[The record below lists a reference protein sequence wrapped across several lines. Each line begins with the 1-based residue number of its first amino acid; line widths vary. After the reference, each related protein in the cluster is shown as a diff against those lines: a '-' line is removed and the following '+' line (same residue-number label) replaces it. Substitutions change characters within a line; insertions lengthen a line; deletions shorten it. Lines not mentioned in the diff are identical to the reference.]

1 MFIKIAFSNT
11 TRKLKLDDSATLAQ
25 LKTELVRCFGEK
37 VAEMS
42 LGYQDSESELITITS
57 QEDWEVC
64 LEEFKDKSKGKPSL
78 NVTLQLIQG
87 EEFVTIGDSRIT
99 KSEETAPVETESEI
113 KEEVKEAKP
122 TDVFPEDKIILE
134 TKETTQT
141 EEISEK
147 KEEVPQIPDEII
159 EAEIKIPEE
168 SFSKPE
174 DLHNLIKNVT
184 DTLGSV
190 FGINVD
196 VIDAR
201 VEPARQEESELNES
215 SVSRLTQDQRTEIE
229 DMIEEKIHKALNMKK
244 DKKCKKEKKEKKEKK
259 TETTAF
265 FAHTNIICDGCKQGI
280 KNMAR
285 FKSLVI
291 NDYDLCEECEKTG
304 IHPGPMVKFNTPSQ
318 YNPFQLNNKFGEF
331 IPFFKNDGVKKEENF
346 EGFQF
351 LNGGC
356 PFRGQRRGGCR
367 RFPERPHGPRHGQA
381 SPRMHQGPHA
391 LFKGLSEGFKP
402 FGGLFNNIIQ
412 NVTAEIN
419 KHVQPTPTAPQQPQ
433 QPRTMTENKEA
444 DNQAKILAEEFAA
457 EFSDMGLD
465 TEVLTSII
473 KENHLLSKDAIMNH
487 LFL

>member
-1 MFIKIAFSNT
+1 MAEMFIKITFSNT

-64 LEEFKDKSKGKPSL
+64 LEEFKDKNKGKPSL

-87 EEFVTIGDSRIT
+87 EEFVTIGDSKIT
-99 KSEETAPVETESEI
+99 KSEETTPVATESEI
-113 KEEVKEAKP
+113 KEEVKETKP
-122 TDVFPEDKIILE
+122 TEVFPEDKIVIE
-134 TKETTQT
+134 TKETAQT
-141 EEISEK
+141 EEISEQK
-147 KEEVPQIPDEII
+147 VEFPQIPDEII
-159 EAEIKIPEE
+159 ETEIKIPEN
-168 SFSKPE
+168 SFTKPE
-174 DLHNLIKNVT
+174 ELQNLIKNVT
-184 DTLGSV
+184 DTLGSM
-190 FGINVD
+190 FGINID

-201 VEPARQEESELNES
+201 VVPAHNEESLNES

-229 DMIEEKIHKALNMKK
+229 DLIEEKIHNALNLKK
-244 DKKCKKEKKEKKEKK
+244 DKKNRKEKKEKKDKK
-259 TETTAF
+259 CQNTAS

-304 IHPGPMVKFNTPSQ
+304 IHPGPMVKFNTPSH
-318 YNPFQLNNKFGEF
+318 YNPYQLNNKLREI
-331 IPFFKNDGVKKEENF
+331 IPFFKNDIEKKEEENF
-346 EGFQF
+346 EGFQVYP
-351 LNGGC
+351 GC

-367 RFPERPHGPRHGQA
+367 RFPDRPHGPR
-381 SPRMHQGPHA
+381 PQGPHA
-391 LFKGLSEGFKP
+391 LFQGLAEGFKP
-402 FGGLFNNIIQ
+402 FGGLFNTIIQ

-419 KHVQPTPTAPQQPQ
+419 KHTQPAPAAPQQTN
-433 QPRTMTENKEA
+433 TMTENKQA
-444 DNQAKILAEEFAA
+444 DDHAKNLADEFVA
-457 EFSDMGLD
+457 EFSDMGID
-465 TEVLTSII
+465 TEVLASII
-473 KENHLLSKDAIMNH
+473 RENQFMSKDAIMNH

>member
-1 MFIKIAFSNT
+1 MFIKITFSNT
-11 TRKLKLDDSATLAQ
+11 TRKLKLEDSATLAQ

-37 VAEMS
+37 VTEMN

-87 EEFVTIGDSRIT
+87 EEFVTIGDSKIT
-99 KSEETAPVETESEI
+99 KSQETAPVETESEI
-113 KEEVKEAKP
+113 KEEVKETKP
-122 TDVFPEDKIILE
+122 TEVFPEDKVIIE
-134 TKETTQT
+134 TKETSQT

-159 EAEIKIPEE
+159 EAEIKIPEQ
-168 SFSKPE
+168 SFTKPE

-201 VEPARQEESELNES
+201 VEQARNEESELNES

-229 DMIEEKIHKALNMKK
+229 DMIEEKIHKALDMKK
-244 DKKCKKEKKEKKEKK
+244 DKKNKKEKKEKKETKNQN
-259 TETTAF
+259 TSSF
-265 FAHTNIICDGCKQGI
+265 VHTNIICDGCKQGI

-318 YNPFQLNNKFGEF
+318 YNPFQLNHKIREF
-331 IPFFKNDGVKKEENF
+331 IPFFKNDGVKKEEENI

-351 LNGGC
+351 YPGC
-356 PFRGQRRGGCR
+356 QFRGPRRGGCR
-367 RFPERPHGPRHGQA
+367 RFPDRPHGPRHSHNNPQM
-381 SPRMHQGPHA
+381 PQGPHA
-391 LFKGLSEGFKP
+391 LFKGFSESFKP
-402 FGGLFNNIIQ
+402 FGGLLNNIIQ

-419 KHVQPTPTAPQQPQ
+419 KVTQPAPATPQQTN
-433 QPRTMTENKEA
+433 TMTENKEA
-444 DNQAKILAEEFAA
+444 DDNARILAQEFAA
-457 EFSDMGLD
+457 EFADMGLD

-473 KENHLLSKDAIMNH
+473 RENQLLSKDAIMNH